1 MSSNHCND
9 VEVSRTCAKECSNK
23 AKIKLGVAPSSFSNC
38 SFPSA
43 NVTICMP
50 SGHGTPYVHFC
61 NKPSQESCENV
72 QYTYNSDDVRKLQ
85 NGHYSFVF
93 SVNPKSE
100 HYHVKVTGRGCAHEH
115 CDIWFNSSIFGSC
128 VETTTQE
135 NHTVDTGLHPAIN
148 AAIALC
154 CILFLALGT
163 IIVVGK
169 FWPRVMQNLYNS
181 LVPCTPLN
189 IFLVFLDEHSM
200 HRDVILKFA
209 SFLNDCFGFI
219 VLLELYDR
227 EQIHINPVEWLERT
241 LSTSDVILV
250 VWSPGA
256 DKRWAEYESSNDRMD
271 LFSPVLKQ
279 IKSNLVLGKS
289 VSKYK
294 FAYFDYCDKNVVPA
308 YFRTHKIPC
317 FNLMSEFKNLYITL
331 NNGNISTW
339 TKMKQRAAVL
349 VCKDFDSKLTEK
361 TLLLRESILSTRR
374 LAENNPNWTFVNPIN
389 FTDRFE
395 TDESQHENDD
405 NEVLNRLE
413 IIPPAPLYGDS
424 QVSAV

>member
-1 MSSNHCND
+1 MSPNHCND
-9 VEVSRTCAKECSNK
+9 VEFSKICPGDCSNG
-23 AKIKLGVAPSSFSNC
+23 AGIKLGVAPSSFSNC
-38 SFPSA
+38 SFHSA

-50 SGHGTPYVHFC
+50 SDHGRPLVNYCDKECSEEVHFPRG
-61 NKPSQESCENV
+61 NDVNELENGL
-72 QYTYNSDDVRKLQ
+72 S
-85 NGHYSFVF
+85 SFVF
-93 SVNPKSE
+93 RVYPNSE
-100 HYHVKVTGRGCAHEH
+100 YYHVTVKGSVCGHEN
-115 CDIWFNSSIFGSC
+115 CDIQFNSSIFETC
-128 VETTTQE
+128 VDTITQDSR
-135 NHTVDTGLHPAIN
+135 TVDTGLHPAIY

-154 CILFLALGT
+154 CILFLALVT
-163 IIVVGK
+163 IFVVRK
-169 FWPRVMQNLYNS
+169 FWPRVMQNLNDS
-181 LVPCTPLN
+181 LIPCKPLN
-189 IFLVFLDEHSM
+189 IFLVFLDEHPM
-200 HRDVILKFA
+200 HRDVILQFA

-256 DKRWAEYESSNDRMD
+256 DKRWAEYETSNDRMD

-279 IKSNLVLGKS
+279 IRSDLVLGKS

-308 YFRTHKIPC
+308 YFRTYKIPC

-339 TKMKQRAAVL
+339 TKMRQRAAVS
-349 VCKDFDSKLTEK
+349 VCKDFDTKLTEK
-361 TLLLRESILSTRR
+361 TALLRESILSTRCF
-374 LAENNPNWTFVNPIN
+374 AKNNPNWTFVNPIN

-395 TDESQHENDD
+395 TDESQYEDHD

-413 IIPPAPLYGDS
+413 IIPPAPLYGNS

>member
-1 MSSNHCND
+1 MSPNHCND
-9 VEVSRTCAKECSNK
+9 VEFSNICSGLCSNE
-23 AKIKLGVAPSSFSNC
+23 AKMKLQVAPSSFSNC
-38 SFPSA
+38 SFHSA

-50 SGHGTPYVHFC
+50 PGHGTPYVWFC
-61 NKPSQESCENV
+61 NDTCSEEVSYFYSNDVNELENG
-72 QYTYNSDDVRKLQ
+72 L
-85 NGHYSFVF
+85 YSFIF
-93 SVNPKSE
+93 SIYPNSE
-100 HYHVKVTGRGCAHEH
+100 YYDVIVTGRGCAHEH
-115 CDIWFNSSIFGSC
+115 CDIRFNSSIFETC
-128 VETTTQE
+128 VDTTTQE
-135 NHTVDTGLHPAIN
+135 NHAVNIGLHPAIY
-148 AAIALC
+148 AAMALC
-154 CILFLALGT
+154 CIIFLALVA
-163 IIVVGK
+163 IIVVRK
-169 FWPRVMQNLYNS
+169 FWPRVMQNLNNS
-181 LVPCTPLN
+181 LIPCKPLN

-200 HRDVILKFA
+200 HRDVVLKFA

-227 EQIHINPVEWLERT
+227 EQIYINPVEWLERT

-256 DKRWAEYESSNDRMD
+256 DKRWAEYETSNDRMD

-279 IKSNLVLGKS
+279 IRSDLVLGKS

-339 TKMKQRAAVL
+339 TKMRQRAAVS

-361 TLLLRESILSTRR
+361 TLLLRESILLTRSF
-374 LAENNPNWTFVNPIN
+374 AENNPNWTFVNPIN

-405 NEVLNRLE
+405 NEVLNHLE
-413 IIPPAPLYGDS
+413 IIPPAPLYGDL
-424 QVSAV
+424 QISAM

>member
-1 MSSNHCND
+1 MSPNHCND
-9 VEVSRTCAKECSNK
+9 VEFSKTCAGDCSNK
-23 AKIKLGVAPSSFSNC
+23 AKIKLQVAPSSFSNC
-38 SFPSA
+38 SFHSA

-50 SGHGTPYVHFC
+50 SGHGTPYVWFC
-61 NKPSQESCENV
+61 NKSYPNWIYSEDVNELENGL
-72 QYTYNSDDVRKLQ
+72 YF
-85 NGHYSFVF
+85 FVF
-93 SVNPKSE
+93 SVYPNSE
-100 HYHVKVTGRGCAHEH
+100 CYHVTVSGEDCAQEN
-115 CDIWFNSSIFGSC
+115 CDIQFNSSIFRSC
-128 VETTTQE
+128 AKTTAQE
-135 NHTVDTGLHPAIN
+135 NHIMDPGLHPAIY

-169 FWPRVMQNLYNS
+169 LWPRVMQNLYNS

-200 HRDVILKFA
+200 HRDVVLKFA

-256 DKRWAEYESSNDRMD
+256 DKRWAEYESSNDRTD

-279 IKSNLVLGKS
+279 IRSNLVLGKS

-339 TKMKQRAAVL
+339 TKIRQRAAVS

-361 TLLLRESILSTRR
+361 TALLRESILSTRNF
-374 LAENNPNWTFVNPIN
+374 AENNPNWTFVNPIHYR
-389 FTDRFE
+389 DRFE

-424 QVSAV
+424 QVSVM

>member
-1 MSSNHCND
+1 MSPNYCND
-9 VEVSRTCAKECSNK
+9 VKFSNICSGLCSNE
-23 AKIKLGVAPSSFSNC
+23 AKMKLQVAPSSFSNC
-38 SFPSA
+38 SFHSA

-61 NKPSQESCENV
+61 NDACSEEARYLYSNDVNELENG
-72 QYTYNSDDVRKLQ
+72 L
-85 NGHYSFVF
+85 YSFIF
-93 SVNPKSE
+93 SVYPNSE
-100 HYHVKVTGRGCAHEH
+100 YYDVIVTGRDCAHEN
-115 CDIWFNSSIFGSC
+115 CDIQFNSSIFESC
-128 VETTTQE
+128 VDTTTQE
-135 NHTVDTGLHPAIN
+135 NHAVNIGLHPAIY

-154 CILFLALGT
+154 CILFLALVA
-163 IIVVGK
+163 IIVVRK
-169 FWPRVMQNLYNS
+169 LWPRVMQNLYNS
-181 LVPCTPLN
+181 LIPCTPLN

-200 HRDVILKFA
+200 HRDVVLKFA

-227 EQIHINPVEWLERT
+227 EQIYINPVEWLERT

-256 DKRWAEYESSNDRMD
+256 DKRWAEYETSNDRMD

-279 IKSNLVLGKS
+279 IRSDLVLGKS

-339 TKMKQRAAVL
+339 TKMRQRAAVS
-349 VCKDFDSKLTEK
+349 VCKDFDTKLTEK
-361 TLLLRESILSTRR
+361 TALVRESILLTRR

-389 FTDRFE
+389 FRDRFE

-405 NEVLNRLE
+405 NEVLNYLE

-424 QVSAV
+424 QVSAM